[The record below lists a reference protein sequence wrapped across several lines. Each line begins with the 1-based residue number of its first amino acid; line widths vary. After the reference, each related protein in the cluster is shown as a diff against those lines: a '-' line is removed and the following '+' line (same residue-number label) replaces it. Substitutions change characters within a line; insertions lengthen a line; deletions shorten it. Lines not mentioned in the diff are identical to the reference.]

1 MNELLSNWWPLGKDC
16 SARHRF
22 LFISMIFTVI
32 FDGISKAATVL
43 SVLMKM
49 YTIPHH
55 DLNVVLVLQS
65 SSDSLHI
72 LPGSSIDTCATS
84 SDCAYDVGNM
94 EVEEDLDMQEEEE
107 EVNVK
112 TEKGIGSE
120 EEECLGIKDEE
131 VVCSEEEVE
140 NVVIKEEEVEVIH
153 IKEEEDVGI
162 KEEVSLE
169 STV

>member
-1 MNELLSNWWPLGKDC
+1 MASRE
-16 SARHRF
+16 A
-22 LFISMIFTVI
+22 LFCMTSIFI
-32 FDGISKAATVL
+32 NLIDFAATVL
-43 SVLMKM
+43 SILMKM

-55 DLNVVLVLQS
+55 DLNVVLVFQS

-94 EVEEDLDMQEEEE
+94 EVEEDLDMQEEEEEE

-169 STV
+169 DTV